1 MKKLFACLAALAL
14 CCSAFAQKTF
24 VSNQGFE
31 IPANEVSL
39 SYGRVSIPSFAYTFG
54 GIFGAAFGFGSI
66 KPEQMYSVGA
76 ISAEY
81 MRYVHPHVAVG
92 GGLTY
97 EIYNLTFSHKVGTDE
112 GGNAI
117 YKADKPSLNHI
128 VSIMPAVKFPWFS
141 YPHVSMYS
149 KVAGGFMVI
158 HNPGY
163 TAEKDGKTETK
174 DASTQVNW
182 AMQATPIGVD
192 FGGTNFR
199 GFVDLGV
206 GMQGLIIAGL
216 RYNF

>member
-54 GIFGAAFGFGSI
+54 GIFGTAFGFGSI

-112 GGNAI
+112 SGNSI
-117 YKADKPSLNHI
+117 YETGKRSLNHI

-163 TAEKDGKTETK
+163 TVEDESGSETR
-174 DASTQVNW
+174 DASTQVTW